1 MFQFAKSDTS
11 FYLFRMSIW
20 IPVICSAVILVFSV
34 SILRASGVWSLI
46 FAPRNLQPKET
57 FDPLVAAP
65 TGWIE
70 NHVFWDNIHS
80 DNGEGELVTDF
91 WENESE
97 RFAS

>member
-34 SILRASGVWSLI
+34 SILRASGVWRLI

-65 TGWIE
+65 TGCIE
-70 NHVFWDNIHS
+70 NHVFW